1 MRAAADA
8 GCRQWFI
15 NGRPVVAMTQ
25 PLPFEILLG
34 IYLGVLT
41 GMFPALVAWGLG
53 FLFKYVT
60 GVSIPAFGVVV
71 LALALAGINGG
82 LLALNDPAVLESGYR
97 VIVALLVVLM
107 ISLYAHA
114 KGDAMGSSV
123 PKRLSWRKLRDQT
136 LSSDVVE
143 FVGSRGE
150 VRIEVIGEVIDME
163 GYPPLSE
170 DTRRAIAEGEWRLPA
185 DLPIS
190 ELETRFADRL
200 RTELDVADVSVSI
213 DERGRATV
221 IAAPPLSGI
230 SKRVPAGK
238 RAVSIEALVPTGLA
252 RGDEVTVLAGDA
264 EVDGTVIAAKS
275 SLKRAD
281 SAKPDGGTL
290 DATVAPTTAPT
301 TTGGDGR
308 ITVAVP
314 RQEATAL
321 LGTTRATVVVGARGT
336 RREFELISML
346 RRAGKRFRTMTVRT
360 SGELVGRTIGAANV
374 REAYGVAVF
383 TIKRPNGWVVA
394 PRGGAEL
401 RAGDELFVVGKR
413 EALDAFEGVLA

>member
-1 MRAAADA
+1 
-8 GCRQWFI
+8 
-15 NGRPVVAMTQ
+15 MTQ
-25 PLPFEILLG
+25 PLPVEILFG

-41 GMFPALVAWGLG
+41 GMFPALVSWGLG

-82 LLALNDPAVLESGYR
+82 LLALSDPAVLRSGYR
-97 VIVALLVVLM
+97 VVIALIVVLM
-107 ISLYAHA
+107 LSLYAHA
-114 KGDAMGSSV
+114 KGDAMGAAI
-123 PKRLSWRKLRDQT
+123 PKRLSLQKLRDRT

-150 VRIEVIGEVIDME
+150 VRIEVVGGVIDME
-163 GYPPLSE
+163 GYPPLSKE
-170 DTRRAIAEGEWRLPA
+170 TRKKIETGEWRLPA

-200 RTELDVADVSVSI
+200 RTELDLADISVNI

-221 IAAPPLSGI
+221 VAAPPLSGV

-238 RAVSIEALVPTGLA
+238 RAVSIDALVPTGLA
-252 RGDEVTVLAGDA
+252 RNDEVRILGGGEEIA
-264 EVDGTVIAAKS
+264 GTVIAAKS
-275 SLKRAD
+275 SLKREET
-281 SAKPDGGTL
+281 AKTDGGIPVDGASL
-290 DATVAPTTAPT
+290 PTVAPT

-308 ITVAVP
+308 ITVAVD
-314 RQEATAL
+314 RAKTNSL
-321 LGTTRATVVVGARGT
+321 LGIDRAKVIVKARGT

-346 RRAGKRFRTMTVRT
+346 RRAGKRFQKVTIRPT
-360 SGELVGRTIGAANV
+360 SEMAGTTIGSENI
-374 REAYGVAVF
+374 RETYGIAVLA
-383 TIKRPNGWVVA
+383 IKRPDGWLVA

-401 RAGDELFVVGKR
+401 HEGDELFIVGKR
-413 EALDAFEGVLA
+413 ESLDAFGEAIA